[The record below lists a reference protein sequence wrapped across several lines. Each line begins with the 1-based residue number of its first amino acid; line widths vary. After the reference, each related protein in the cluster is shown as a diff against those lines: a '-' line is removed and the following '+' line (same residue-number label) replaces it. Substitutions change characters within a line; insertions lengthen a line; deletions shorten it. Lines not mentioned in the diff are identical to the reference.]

1 MIEGLSAPDLADVL
15 LELNDTERFIVFRVL
30 PRELTSEIFALWDP
44 KYRDEIIL
52 SLSTDETMRLLADL
66 RQDDRTE
73 LFDAL
78 PGQVV

>member
-15 LELNDTERFIVFRVL
+15 LELNDTERFIVFCVL